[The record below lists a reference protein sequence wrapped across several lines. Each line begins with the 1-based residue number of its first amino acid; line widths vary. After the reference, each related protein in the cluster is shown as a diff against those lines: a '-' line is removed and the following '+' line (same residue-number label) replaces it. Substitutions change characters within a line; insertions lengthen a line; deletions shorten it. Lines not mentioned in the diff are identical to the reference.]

1 MQHVIIGAGPAGV
14 VAAETIRK
22 ADPSA
27 KVTLIG
33 NEPENPYSRM
43 AIPYYLV
50 GQIPEEGTHL
60 RKTACHLRTT
70 VLRCAKSMSLKWI
83 LLQTA

>member
-33 NEPENPYSRM
+33 NEPENPYSHGD
-43 AIPYYLV
+43 PLL
-50 GQIPEEGTHL
+50 PCGTDT
-60 RKTACHLRTT
+60 RRGY
-70 VLRCAKSMSLKWI
+70 SL
-83 LLQTA
+83 A

>member
-14 VAAETIRK
+14 VAAESIRK

-60 RKTACHLRTT
+60 RKTACHLKTT
-70 VLRCAKSMSLKWI
+70 VLMFEKSMCQRLI
-83 LLQTA
+83 RPLAP